1 MMRLRIADCGLRTSR
16 AASMWS
22 IALVAIVVL
31 LAAPVEAFAQR
42 PGTLPTQQSGGRWTV
57 VRTAKWALLG
67 GAIGLGAYALH
78 HSFIAERAYG
88 ELHDVC
94 FAAPERCE
102 MTGGK
107 YRDPATEALYTRSVS
122 ADRHAQVGIFGGQV
136 ALLGSV
142 GLFIY
147 DLRNGRGPRDIPYPS
162 KRSVGVGMSVPF

>member
-1 MMRLRIADCGLRTSR
+1 MRASVRVAACGLVV
-16 AASMWS
+16 A
-22 IALVAIVVL
+22 ALVPSTVI
-31 LAAPVEAFAQR
+31 AQR
-42 PGTLPTQQSGGRWTV
+42 PGTLPTQQGGHRWTV

-88 ELHDVC
+88 QLHDLC
-94 FAAPERCE
+94 FQTPARCE
-102 MTGGK
+102 VTGSK
-107 YRDPATEALYTRSVS
+107 YNDPATEALYSRSVS

-147 DLRNGRGPRDIPYPS
+147 DLRNGRGPRDIPYPA